1 MLTFWLAD
9 KYSNNTTVNWLTIIL
24 DDDEKATLHFY
35 TCHTSFAWEM
45 VAVNNS
51 IMTINHFSNEY
62 ADYYKFYEVTLQFG
76 PS

>member
-24 DDDEKATLHFY
+24 DDNEKATLQKSI
-35 TCHTSFAWEM
+35 SFAWEM